1 MKGAKAAP
9 AGAFKQWDWLQ
20 VSSLFHLV
28 QFLKKQYESITV
40 MNKKKKA
47 GKQKADCCLC
57 EPWGLL
63 KEQKSTS
70 EHFLSLKGGLHGPAN
85 VVGAAVLT
93 KST

>member
-1 MKGAKAAP
+1 MGLAA
-9 AGAFKQWDWLQ
+9 
-20 VSSLFHLV
+20 VSSLLHLV

-40 MNKKKKA
+40 MTKKKKA

-57 EPWGLL
+57 ELWGLL
-63 KEQKSTS
+63 KEQKSMS

-85 VVGAAVLT
+85 AVGAAVLT